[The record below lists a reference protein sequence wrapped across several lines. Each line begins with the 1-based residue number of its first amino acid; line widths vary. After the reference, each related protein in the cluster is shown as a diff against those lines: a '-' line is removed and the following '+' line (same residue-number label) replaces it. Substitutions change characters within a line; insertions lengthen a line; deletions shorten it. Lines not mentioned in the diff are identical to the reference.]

1 MNIILDPSFHMWFV
15 LALTGVSVIAF
26 IREEVPLEITS
37 VGILTVLLLVGQL
50 FPLLDAEGNNHLN
63 AASLLAGF
71 ANPSLIAVL
80 ALLVMGQ
87 GMIHTDALRIVTNI
101 FAINKGYKR
110 VWAAILGILIFV
122 MVSSAFLNMLSLK
135 APSAWVRKNG
145 RNRRCPSNRN

>member
-101 FAINKGYKR
+101 FAINKGQYDDLDSPSM
-110 VWAAILGILIFV
+110 IIFNSDEDDNDDV
-122 MVSSAFLNMLSLK
+122 DKHDASTSYTY
-135 APSAWVRKNG
+135 W
-145 RNRRCPSNRN
+145 